1 MPSSKETKKAR
12 TIESPDVSVSKP
24 NRKMKK
30 ITPTE
35 KIPSK
40 EVKKKV
46 VKPES
51 PQAKKETPLVDDD
64 RQFVG
69 LTRDEAMALA
79 KKLGVPAR
87 VVSVDGEKMMMTMD
101 YSRDRRNFTIVQ
113 GKVVKVTRG

>member
-12 TIESPDVSVSKP
+12 TIESPDVSASKP
-24 NRKMKK
+24 NQKMKK
-30 ITPTE
+30 ITPAE
-35 KIPSK
+35 KTPSK
-40 EVKKKV
+40 EVKKKE

-51 PQAKKETPLVDDD
+51 PQAKKETPLNDDQ
-64 RQFVG
+64 QFIG